1 MHKILLYSLLCS
13 FALASNL
20 EILQN
25 DKKELRNLEKKSLES
40 SYESLKND
48 WISPIDIS
56 SSLAR
61 THSISKDN
69 DSFSKSLSIGFTQSI
84 YQSGGIELSIK
95 YAKDKLKY
103 DLLSWEN
110 DNNLLLQTTYETLL
124 DISKLKLE
132 IEQGQY
138 KLENKNIELII
149 KKIQY
154 EAGTLDIIDLNN
166 AIISKNTQFKE
177 NISLKNSL
185 KDKEYELSKYT
196 NLKYE
201 EIEILDFKNIS
212 KEDFMN
218 NNLEL
223 IQENS
228 KIEMLNTSYKKTK
241 TDYLPKVSLSS
252 KLSYSHNDDLDINSD
267 TYGDTSSIGLNLSIP
282 LYDYNK
288 SSKLQESKLDYLK
301 QKVQVNDLKS
311 ELSYSYEQILN
322 EIDTYEQ
329 YNKTIGE
336 NIEIYDDL
344 ILVNKSSNEAGMTSV
359 YDLDILKNT
368 KKINEYDLAI
378 NNINMKLQ
386 YSKLYFK
393 IKG

>member
-1 MHKILLYSLLCS
+1 LPKILLYTLLCS

-25 DKKELRNLEKKSLES
+25 DKKELRDLEKKSLES

-56 SSLAR
+56 STLSR
-61 THSISKDN
+61 THSISNDN
-69 DSFSKSLSIGFTQSI
+69 DNFSKSVSIGFTQSI

-110 DNNLLLQTTYETLL
+110 DNNQLLETIYETLL

-138 KLENKNIELII
+138 KLENKDIELII

-177 NISLKNSL
+177 NISFRNSL

-228 KIEMLNTSYKKTK
+228 KIEMLNTSYKKAK

-252 KLSYSHNDDLDINSD
+252 KLSYLHNDNLDINSD
-267 TYGDTSSIGLNLSIP
+267 TYGDTSSIGLSLSVP

-301 QKVQVNDLKS
+301 QKIQVNDLKS
-311 ELSYSYEQILN
+311 ELSHSYEQILN

-329 YNKTIGE
+329 YNKTISE
-336 NIEIYDDL
+336 NLKIYDDL
-344 ILVNKSSNEAGMTSV
+344 ILVNTSSNEAGMTSV

-368 KKINEYDLAI
+368 KKINEYDLEI
-378 NNINMKLQ
+378 NKMNIKLQ

>member
-1 MHKILLYSLLCS
+1 LPKILLYTLLCS

-25 DKKELRNLEKKSLES
+25 DKKELRDLEKKSLES

-56 SSLAR
+56 STLSR
-61 THSISKDN
+61 THSISNDN
-69 DSFSKSLSIGFTQSI
+69 DNFSKSVSIGFTQSI

-110 DNNLLLQTTYETLL
+110 DNNQLLETIYETLL

-138 KLENKNIELII
+138 KLENKDIELII

-177 NISLKNSL
+177 NISLRNSL

-228 KIEMLNTSYKKTK
+228 KIEMLNTSYKKAK

-252 KLSYSHNDDLDINSD
+252 KLSYLHNDNLDINSD
-267 TYGDTSSIGLNLSIP
+267 TYGDTSSIGLSLSVP

-301 QKVQVNDLKS
+301 QKIQVNDLKS
-311 ELSYSYEQILN
+311 ELSHSYEQILN

-329 YNKTIGE
+329 YNKTISE
-336 NIEIYDDL
+336 NLKIYDDL
-344 ILVNKSSNEAGMTSV
+344 ILVNTSSNEAGMTSV

-368 KKINEYDLAI
+368 KKINEYDLEI
-378 NNINMKLQ
+378 NKMNIKLQ

>member
-13 FALASNL
+13 FAFASNL

-25 DKKELRNLEKKSLES
+25 DKKELRDLEKKSLES

-56 SSLAR
+56 STLNR
-61 THSISKDN
+61 THSISNDN
-69 DSFSKSLSIGFTQSI
+69 DNFSKSVSIGFTQSI

-95 YAKDKLKY
+95 YAKDKFKY

-110 DNNLLLQTTYETLL
+110 DNNQLLETIYETLL

-177 NISLKNSL
+177 NISLGNSL

-201 EIEILDFKNIS
+201 EIEILDFKNIA

-267 TYGDTSSIGLNLSIP
+267 TYGDTSSIGLSLSVP

-301 QKVQVNDLKS
+301 QKVKVNDLKS
-311 ELSYSYEQILN
+311 ELSHSYEQILN

-329 YNKTIGE
+329 YNKTISE
-336 NIEIYDDL
+336 NIKIYDDL

-368 KKINEYDLAI
+368 KKINEYDLEI
-378 NNINMKLQ
+378 NKINMKLQ